1 MPCSIKLR
9 IVLYTA
15 FFAVPCMMAQQSV
28 ATPPATSVSAAS
40 PDLAGIAHIALRVQN
55 LDASVSFYERLGFV
69 EAFTLSRNN
78 QVYEAFIKI
87 NDRQFIEL
95 YPATP
100 EHAQIG
106 FLHLCYE
113 GKDLTAAHE
122 FYVQHGLMPTAVKTA
137 GAGNLLFTMS
147 GPASPTGP
155 ENMEYTQY
163 QPGSLH
169 MKDAGLHLG
178 ENRVASRMLSVTLA
192 VDDPVAARELY
203 VAKAG
208 FVPRQDGALALPGGS
223 GEAIELMPAQ
233 TLGFHSRITLGAD
246 VVAKAEAMLKAKAVP
261 LTKKDAVITVK
272 DPDGNEVVFRA
283 EH

>member
-1 MPCSIKLR
+1 MHCSLQLR
-9 IVLYTA
+9 MILYTA
-15 FFAVPCMMAQQSV
+15 FFAAPYVMAQQPV

-55 LDASVSFYERLGFV
+55 LDASVAFYERLGFV

-113 GKDLTAAHE
+113 GKDLAAAHE
-122 FYVQHGLMPTAVKTA
+122 FYVQHGLIPTSVKTA
-137 GAGNLLFTMS
+137 GAGNLLFTMP

-178 ENRVASRMLSVTLA
+178 ENRIANRMLSVALA
-192 VDDPVAARELY
+192 VDDPVAAREFY
-203 VAKAG
+203 IAKAG
-208 FVPRQDGALALPGGS
+208 FVARQDGALALPGGS
-223 GEAIELMPAQ
+223 GEAIELVPAQ
-233 TLGFHSRITLGAD
+233 TLGFRGRIALGVD
-246 VVAKAEAMLKAKAVP
+246 EPAKAEATLKAKAVP
-261 LTKKDAVITVK
+261 FSKKNAVIAVV
-272 DPDGNEVVFRA
+272 DPDGNEIMLRT